1 MARDEQPVRQVILGG
16 RIIGAKIR
24 AEGAREPAQ
33 KAIPAATAPKRK
45 PDQSRKLRFPD
56 SAESAL
62 FPPTC
67 TGRSKLMSQTAYA
80 LLIFI
85 GLTLTGYFGFA
96 AWESSSEDRV
106 TTGTIFHSR

>member
-1 MARDEQPVRQVILGG
+1 MASHERRVPTVGG
-16 RIIGAKIR
+16 RIIR
-24 AEGAREPAQ
+24 AEGIREATW
-33 KAIPAATAPKRK
+33 KAIRGATRK
-45 PDQSRKLRFPD
+45 HGQFRKLRFPD
-56 SAESAL
+56 SAESAR

-67 TGRSKLMSQTAYA
+67 IGRSKLMSQTAYA